1 MSTPPP
7 SPSPLPVTAPLPTLT
22 THPAT
27 TNDEKVAALRLVA
40 DSVAQQR
47 QAASRALITH
57 PLPVSLALLLLAL
70 IAQYASMPLLFT
82 TGAGVVMSLLVAV
95 RGATGGYLAAAEE
108 IGWVWLDRGGRGDE
122 AAEDE
127 GSKSQAKDPGDETVV
142 LVTLWGEEVIGTVVL
157 RILKREQRALVRAWT
172 VGLRYRGKGV
182 GRALLE
188 EGVKTAAGKGCGEV
202 EFDKG
207 HASEILFFLLFCF
220 GSRLSSI
227 LRLFIPLYP
236 DGKSIYNRGHPINLP
251 SLWTNDSRGEVLL
264 QPTPPQKHR

>member
-1 MSTPPP
+1 M
-7 SPSPLPVTAPLPTLT
+7 
-22 THPAT
+22 
-27 TNDEKVAALRLVA
+27 
-40 DSVAQQR
+40 
-47 QAASRALITH
+47 
-57 PLPVSLALLLLAL
+57 
-70 IAQYASMPLLFT
+70 
-82 TGAGVVMSLLVAV
+82 MSLLVAV

-202 EFDKG
+202 EFDQG
-207 HASEILFFLLFCF
+207 HASEFLFFLLFCF

-251 SLWTNDSRGEVLL
+251 FPVDERFPRGGSAATNSSSPKTPL
-264 QPTPPQKHR
+264 TPPTRPDSKRVLPAIFNRGFDRREKKARTTLVAVVAEQNRGSARG